1 MTTAKIGFTRR
12 QAIAAAG
19 VGALAL
25 AGALTPRP
33 ARATPERLAAYLA
46 KMTGGKKALTG
57 KVTLKL
63 PEIAENGAT
72 VPLTVAVDSPMIADN
87 YVKDIVI
94 AAEKNPNPEVVV
106 FHLTPASGKAE
117 VSTRIR
123 LGETQDVVAMAIM
136 SDGSVY
142 TTKGH
147 VKVTVGGCG

>member
-1 MTTAKIGFTRR
+1 MFTRR
-12 QAIAAAG
+12 QAITAAG

-25 AGALTPRP
+25 AGGLTPR
-33 ARATPERLAAYLA
+33 AATATPERLAAYLA
-46 KMTGGKKALTG
+46 KMTGGKRPSAG

-72 VPLTVAVDSPMIADN
+72 VPLTVVVDSPMTDDN
-87 YVKDIVI
+87 YVKDIII

-117 VSTRIR
+117 VTTRIR
-123 LGETQDVVAMAIM
+123 LGSTQDVVATAIL

-147 VKVTVGGCG
+147 VKVTVGGCGG